1 MNMLYRLTIRNIK
14 VFVKD
19 RATLFFSLLSPLIIL
34 LLNLL
39 FLRNMQINNLLF
51 HAGEYVGRDIL
62 TRIVD
67 GYMFAGIISISC
79 ITVAF
84 SCAMIRV
91 KDTEIGSRDDITVAP
106 IKSYMIDISYW
117 LAAFVIS
124 FLICLLVLVSAFIFL
139 IANGGTFSV
148 IDIVMGVFALFV
160 ATLSASAF
168 VTFILRFFKTLNAAS
183 AFVGLI
189 SALGGFVIG
198 AYMPVSTFA
207 LPVQN
212 VMNSIPAS
220 HATAIFRN
228 IFLNS
233 AIGEVRD
240 LAGYEVADLITRNY
254 DLDLNF
260 FGGLANLSTQWI
272 YVIISIFIFAGL
284 NVFVYYYK
292 KSRNALKKVSS

>member
-1 MNMLYRLTIRNIK
+1 MNMLYRLTLRNIK

-39 FLRNMQINNLLF
+39 FLRNMQINNLIF
-51 HAGEYVGRDIL
+51 HAGDYVERAVL
-62 TRIVD
+62 ARIVD

-91 KDTEIGSRDDITVAP
+91 KDSEIGSKDDLIVAP

-117 LAAFVIS
+117 LAAFVIT
-124 FLICLLVLVSAFIFL
+124 FLICLLVLISAFVFL
-139 IANGGTFSV
+139 IANGGSFSV
-148 IDIVMGVFALFV
+148 MEIIIGILALFV

-183 AFVGLI
+183 AFVGII
-189 SALGGFVIG
+189 SALGGFIIG

-212 VMNSIPAS
+212 VMNSVPAS

-228 IFLNS
+228 VFLTN
-233 AIGEVRD
+233 AIGEVRE
-240 LAGYEVADLITRNY
+240 LAGYQIADLITTNY
-254 DLDLNF
+254 DLSLNF
-260 FGGLANLSTQWI
+260 FGGLANLSVQWI
-272 YVIISIFIFAGL
+272 YLIVSIF
-284 NVFVYYYK
+284 VFVGLSVFIYYFK
-292 KSRNALKKVSS
+292 KSKKTSN